1 MKDLGHKKG
10 TEMFTQIHSK
20 PSVMEYH
27 DEIRMESFI
36 IEPTLPVR
44 EWDRTRWAYVHPVTG
59 EVIRTVCTFK

>member
-1 MKDLGHKKG
+1 
-10 TEMFTQIHSK
+10 MFTQIHSK